1 MVTFTITQIND
12 ALDHI
17 KRFIA
22 NHIRKRMTINLTDD
36 GDCRKYTIADL
47 REAGWDDFDLV
58 RLLWADPRTP
68 WAARIAFKDEKKRI
82 DRLKEFRTLVTNPDQ
97 YKLKF
102 LRRIEFFKHLLD
114 AYNSKGTTEAAE

>member
-12 ALDHI
+12 ALDIIKDHI
-17 KRFIA
+17 ADQMRERTTIA
-22 NHIRKRMTINLTDD
+22 LAYEGNGRQ
-36 GDCRKYTIADL
+36 YTLADL
-47 REAGWDDFDLV
+47 REAGWDNFDLV

-68 WAARIAFKDEKKRI
+68 WAARIAFKYEKERL
-82 DRLKEFRTLVTNPDQ
+82 DHLKEFRPIVVSPDQ

-102 LRRIEFFKHLLD
+102 LRQVEFFEHLLD